1 MKEGDLVR
9 MIQPYFGGKIGD
21 LGIITETR
29 MVDNIAIYYEIFF
42 IKTNKRSLKCH
53 GMFELVEEN

>member
-42 IKTNKRSLKCH
+42 IRTSERSLKCPD
-53 GMFELVEEN
+53 MFELVEQN